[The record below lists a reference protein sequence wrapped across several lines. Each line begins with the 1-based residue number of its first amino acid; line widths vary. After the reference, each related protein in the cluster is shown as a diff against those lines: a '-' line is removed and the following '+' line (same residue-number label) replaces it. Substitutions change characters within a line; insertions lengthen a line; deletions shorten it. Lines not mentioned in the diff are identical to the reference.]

1 MVESQKKSKK
11 SKRKEKDEGEE
22 KFVVDTVAA
31 EEERKTETT
40 KTKKNKRAAK
50 DIHASPENPDNDNGE
65 QKELEDAPKKEKKKK
80 KRKAEDVA
88 ADEPTVA
95 ESEAKTSKKKKS
107 QATAEVVNDTESG
120 VEKNWKKSKK
130 RKNQDDVQDE
140 GGGFEVVPL
149 EKDDHDVGIK
159 KRTKKEGSNGEAKTT
174 WTYKEHP
181 ELQRMS
187 ESDISAALQENKVT
201 LVDGSEGPKVKPI
214 TKFEFAGLPVELTKA
229 LSLYDRPTPVQM
241 VTWPYLFMK
250 RDVVGI
256 AKTGSGKVRLFS
268 VIILARNLI
277 RSLQTLA
284 FGIPALIHILNHR
297 ATHGS
302 IPSGAL
308 VLVVAPTRELAQQIQ
323 DQLHQFGS
331 AINPPVKSV
340 CLFGGVPKDPQIQS
354 LKRKTDII
362 VATPGRLIDLVNQG
376 VCDLSSVNFIVLD
389 EADRMLETN
398 FEDDIKKILSHVGKN
413 RQTVMFSATWPPAIQ
428 KLSASYLR
436 QPVRATVG
444 DTELAANSDVSQ
456 DVVVCQD
463 HEKTPK
469 LLDLL
474 ERVHAHKKKQQKI
487 LVFVLYKN
495 EVDTVER
502 VLTGRGYKVLGIRGD
517 MTQAQR
523 DSTIEKFRAGEVKLL
538 VTTDVLGRGFDVPD
552 VEVVINYTYPLTTEE
567 YCHRIGRTGR
577 AGRTGISHTL
587 FTVRDKKESGALINV
602 LKKANQKVPAELLK
616 FGGTVKRKVDSNYGA
631 FVKDVDMTAKPK
643 KIVFD

>member
-1 MVESQKKSKK
+1 MVESHKTKARK
-11 SKRKEKDEGEE
+11 SKRNENDDFEE
-22 KFVVDTVAA
+22 KIVEDTAER
-31 EEERKTETT
+31 EEET
-40 KTKKNKRAAK
+40 KTKTSKRKNKNAAN
-50 DIHASPENPDNDNGE
+50 DAHTSPENADNDIE
-65 QKELEDAPKKEKKKK
+65 EKIDVEDAPKKKKK
-80 KRKAEDVA
+80 KRK
-88 ADEPTVA
+88 
-95 ESEAKTSKKKKS
+95 
-107 QATAEVVNDTESG
+107 
-120 VEKNWKKSKK
+120 SKK
-130 RKNQDDVQDE
+130 RKNREVQEED
-140 GGGFEVVPL
+140 GGFEVVPQ
-149 EKDDHDVGIK
+149 EKDITDVGNK
-159 KRTKKEGSNGEAKTT
+159 KRTKTKEGSNGDTKSA

-181 ELQRMS
+181 KLQRMS

-201 LVDGSEGPKVKPI
+201 LVDGSESPKVKPI
-214 TKFEFAGLPVELTKA
+214 TKFEFAGLPVELAKA
-229 LSLYDRPTPVQM
+229 LGQYDHPTPVQM

-256 AKTGSGKVRLFS
+256 AKTGSGK
-268 VIILARNLI
+268 
-277 RSLQTLA
+277 TLA

-297 ATHGS
+297 STHGS
-302 IPSGAL
+302 IASGAL

-331 AINPPVKSV
+331 AINPPVKSL

-354 LKRKTDII
+354 LKKKTDVI

-376 VCDLSSVNFIVLD
+376 LD

-398 FEDDIKKILSHVGKN
+398 FEDDIKKILSHVDKN

-463 HEKTPK
+463 HEKTLK

-495 EVDTVER
+495 EVDSVER

-577 AGRTGISHTL
+577 AGRSGISHTF

-602 LKKANQKVPAELLK
+602 LKKANQKVPSELLK